1 MTEPV
6 SISPGFLPLKPK
18 IICIV
23 GTRPEIIKMAP
34 VIRSLQAVPALE
46 VQVLSSGQHRELL
59 RPLVDW
65 FELTI
70 DTDLNVMTQGQSLA
84 ELTGRL
90 MPELERTFKV
100 QRPALVIAQ
109 GDTTTVLCAAL
120 TCFYM
125 NIPFAHVEAGLR
137 TFDVHNPFPE
147 EFNRT
152 TVGRLAQLHF
162 CPTAEARNHL
172 IAERVDA
179 STAYVTGNTVIDAL
193 RFTEARLP
201 GRNPHLPQQQILL
214 TAHRRENFGQPLV
227 DICSAVLAICE
238 EFPHLKVLC
247 PVHPNP
253 NVCDVLKQHLGNRPQ
268 ITLLA
273 PLDYPELVAAMQQSL
288 FILTDSGGIQEEA
301 AALCKPVLIL
311 REVTERP
318 EIVDL
323 GVAQIVGTAQGSIV
337 THARRLLLDPTHY
350 AEMARGALPY
360 GNGDAAHKIRDI
372 VCNALS

>member
-1 MTEPV
+1 M
-6 SISPGFLPLKPK
+6 KPK
-18 IICIV
+18 ILCIV

-34 VIRSLQAVPALE
+34 VIRSLQAVPTLD

-59 RPLVDW
+59 RPLIEW

-70 DTDLNVMTQGQSLA
+70 DIDLNVMSHGQSLA

-100 QRPALVIAQ
+100 ERPALVIAQ

-120 TCFYM
+120 TCFYL

-137 TFDVHNPFPE
+137 TFDIRNPFPE

-152 TVGRLAQLHF
+152 TVGQIAQLHF

-172 IAERVDA
+172 LAERVDA

-201 GRNPHLPQQQILL
+201 AQSPHSDQQQILL
-214 TAHRRENFGQPLV
+214 TAHRRENFGQPLI
-227 DICSAVLAICE
+227 DICSAVLDICKE
-238 EFPHLKVLC
+238 HPHLRFLC

-253 NVCDVLKQHLGNRPQ
+253 NVCDVLKQHLGDHPQ
-268 ITLLA
+268 ITLSP
-273 PLDYPELVAAMQQSL
+273 PLDYPELVAAMQQSV

-301 AALCKPVLIL
+301 AALCRPVLIL

-318 EIVDL
+318 EIVEL
-323 GVAQIVGTAQGSIV
+323 GVAQIVGTARESIV
-337 THARRLLLDPTHY
+337 SQARRLLLDKTHY
-350 AEMARGALPY
+350 AQMARGALPY

-372 VCNALS
+372 VCKSVGENIF